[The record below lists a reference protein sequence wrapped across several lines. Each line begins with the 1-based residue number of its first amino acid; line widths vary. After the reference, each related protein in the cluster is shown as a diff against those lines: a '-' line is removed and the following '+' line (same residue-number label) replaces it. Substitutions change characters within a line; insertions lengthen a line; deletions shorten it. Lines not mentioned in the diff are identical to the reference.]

1 MKNLKL
7 NGFYKF
13 LSLLLIAILVV
24 SAVGFAA
31 SGRES
36 TPTQPDSGD
45 VGNSADETDENKDG
59 NDNNTNSKPDED
71 NNTTQ
76 DEDTTPPSTPE
87 PEEIFLSKI
96 TGLKIS
102 EEEYNAIPKGMVVD
116 PTRPLYGVSKSDV
129 TVEFPIEDGSS
140 RLVAYTTNSE
150 IMWKIGSLKA
160 TRNFISNMSNFFGGV
175 VISYGNDDVVTYD
188 AWETDQIT
196 LDLSQYSDCYYVE
209 NTLYV
214 YTSENMVEIAEN
226 RMSASASLTGYKASP
241 YVFSDDKISGVTEAT
256 TVSVPYSPN
265 NITNLYYHEGSGK
278 YLYYKGENRRM
289 DMLTGENV
297 SFTNV
302 FILFANATTYE
313 NSDGTEL
320 VIDTISGGRGY
331 YISNGGLTEFVWSTN
346 KSGELI
352 FKNLM
357 GEALEVNRGN
367 AYISYYKASQAANI
381 SFT

>member
-7 NGFYKF
+7 KGFYKF
-13 LSLLLIAILVV
+13 LSLLLIAILVA

-45 VGNSADETDENKDG
+45 VGNNTDQADENKDG
-59 NDNNTNSKPDED
+59 TSANGGGNTDNNISSDE
-71 NNTTQ
+71 
-76 DEDTTPPSTPE
+76 ELTPPSTPE
-87 PEEIFLSKI
+87 PEDIFLSKI
-96 TGLKIS
+96 TGERVT
-102 EEEYNAIPKGMVVD
+102 EEEYNSIPQGIVVD
-116 PTRPLYGVSKSDV
+116 PQRPLYGVSKSDLMI
-129 TVEFPIEDGSS
+129 EFPIEDGTS
-140 RLVAYTTNSE
+140 RLLAYTTNKE
-150 IMWKIGSLKA
+150 VMWKIGSLKS

-175 VISYGNDDVVTYD
+175 VISYGNDDKVVYNV
-188 AWETDQIT
+188 WETDKIV

-214 YTSENMVEIAEN
+214 YTSENMVDIAEN
-226 RMSASASLTGYKASP
+226 RMSASANLTTYKDAP
-241 YVFSDDKISGVTEAT
+241 YEFSDDRITGVTGAT
-256 TVSVPYSPN
+256 TVSIPYFGD

-278 YLYYKGENRRM
+278 YLYYKGDNRRM

-297 SFTNV
+297 SFKNV

-320 VIDTISGGRGY
+320 VIDTVSGGRGY
-331 YISNGGLTEFVWSTN
+331 YISNGGLTEFVWSTT
-346 KSGELI
+346 KSGELV

-357 GEALEVNRGN
+357 GETLAVNRGN
-367 AYISYYKASQAANI
+367 AYIAYYKASLAANI
-381 SFT
+381 SFS

>member
-1 MKNLKL
+1 MKHLKL

-45 VGNSADETDENKDG
+45 VGNIADETDENKDG
-59 NDNNTNSKPDED
+59 ASTDTGAEPDDKNDTTPDED
-71 NNTTQ
+71 A
-76 DEDTTPPSTPE
+76 TPPMITP
-87 PEEIFLSKI
+87 PEEVFLSKI
-96 TGLKIS
+96 TGLQIS
-102 EEEYNAIPKGMVVD
+102 EEEYNSIPKGMVVD

-129 TVEFPIEDGSS
+129 TVEFPIEDGTS
-140 RLVAYTTNSE
+140 RIVAYTTNKDV
-150 IMWKIGSLKA
+150 MWKIGSLKA

-175 VISYGNDDVVTYD
+175 VISYGKDDVVVYD
-188 AWETDQIT
+188 AWETDGIT
-196 LDLSQYSDCYYVE
+196 LDLSQYSDCYYIE

-226 RMSASASLTGYKASP
+226 RMSASASISGYKNAP
-241 YVFSDDKISGVTEAT
+241 YTFADDKISGVTDAV
-256 TVSVPYSPN
+256 TVSIPYSDGN
-265 NITNLYYHEGSGK
+265 VTNLYYHEGSGK

-289 DMLTGENV
+289 DMLTGENI

-302 FILFANATTYE
+302 FVLFANATTYE

-320 VIDTISGGRGY
+320 VIDTVSGGRGY

-357 GEALEVNRGN
+357 GETLDVNRGN
-367 AYISYYKASQAANI
+367 AYIAYYKASLATNI
-381 SFT
+381 TFS